1 MMGTRAPATPKHGE
15 ATRFD
20 WSRKSADGYIG
31 SGCRK
36 DGLINNPAKGG
47 TMKLKQISI
56 LIENSPGR
64 LYEVT
69 RALGDAGINLRALNL
84 VDTGDF
90 GKLRLLVSDI
100 ATTRQIVMQHHWP
113 ARIDEVVAVEIEDKP
128 GYLAKMLEP
137 LKDNGINVVHM
148 YAYVGFSSGKAV
160 MIFRFNDIDK
170 AIGIIE
176 DKGYKILD
184 AEAFGILS
192 QS

>member
-1 MMGTRAPATPKHGE
+1 
-15 ATRFD
+15 
-20 WSRKSADGYIG
+20 
-31 SGCRK
+31 
-36 DGLINNPAKGG
+36 
-47 TMKLKQISI
+47 MKLKQMSI

-69 RALGDAGINLRALNL
+69 RALGEAGINLRALNL

-100 ATTRQIVMQHHWP
+100 GTTRQIVMKHHWP
-113 ARIDEVVAVEIEDKP
+113 ARVDEVVAVEIEDKP
-128 GYLAKMLEP
+128 GSLANMLEP
-137 LKDNGINVVHM
+137 LKDKGLNVVHM

-170 AIGIIE
+170 AIRVIE
-176 DKGYKILD
+176 GNGYHILD

-192 QS
+192 QR

>member
-1 MMGTRAPATPKHGE
+1 MKKTSLNRLNLTKRSGLPTDGEGEDETAGTNL
-15 ATRFD
+15 FD
-20 WSRKSADGYIG
+20 NRCHQSV
-31 SGCRK
+31 
-36 DGLINNPAKGG
+36 KGG
-47 TMKLKQISI
+47 IMKLKQISI

-100 ATTRQIVMQHHWP
+100 ATTRQIVMKHHWP
-113 ARIDEVVAVEIEDKP
+113 ARVDEVVAVEIEDKP
-128 GYLAKMLEP
+128 GYLANMLEP
-137 LKDNGINVVHM
+137 LKDKGLNVVHM

-170 AIGIIE
+170 AIGVIE
-176 DKGYKILD
+176 ENGYKLLD
-184 AEAFGILS
+184 ADAFGILS
-192 QS
+192 KS

>member
-1 MMGTRAPATPKHGE
+1 
-15 ATRFD
+15 
-20 WSRKSADGYIG
+20 
-31 SGCRK
+31 
-36 DGLINNPAKGG
+36 
-47 TMKLKQISI
+47 MKLKQISI

-100 ATTRQIVMQHHWP
+100 ATTRQIVMKHHWP
-113 ARIDEVVAVEIEDKP
+113 ARVDEVIAVEIEDKP
-128 GYLAKMLEP
+128 GYLANMLAP
-137 LKDNGINVVHM
+137 LKDSGINVVHM

-170 AIGIIE
+170 AIGVIE
-176 DKGYKILD
+176 GQGYKVLD
-184 AEAFGILS
+184 DEAFGILS

>member
-1 MMGTRAPATPKHGE
+1 
-15 ATRFD
+15 
-20 WSRKSADGYIG
+20 
-31 SGCRK
+31 
-36 DGLINNPAKGG
+36 
-47 TMKLKQISI
+47 MKLKQISI

-113 ARIDEVVAVEIEDKP
+113 ARVDEVVAVEIEDKP
-128 GYLAKMLEP
+128 GYLANLLEP

-160 MIFRFNDIDK
+160 MIFRFNDIDQ

-176 DKGYKILD
+176 DNGYKILD
-184 AEAFGILS
+184 AEAFDILS
-192 QS
+192 QT

>member
-1 MMGTRAPATPKHGE
+1 
-15 ATRFD
+15 
-20 WSRKSADGYIG
+20 
-31 SGCRK
+31 
-36 DGLINNPAKGG
+36 
-47 TMKLKQISI
+47 MKLKQISI

-69 RALGDAGINLRALNL
+69 RELGDAGINLRALNL

-100 ATTRQIVMQHHWP
+100 TTARRIMMKNNWP
-113 ARIDEVVAVEIEDKP
+113 ARVDEVVAVEIEDKP
-128 GYLAKMLEP
+128 GYLASLLKP

-148 YAYVGFSSGKAV
+148 YAFIGFSSEKAV

-170 AIGIIE
+170 AIRVLE
-176 DKGYKILD
+176 ENNYKILD
-184 AEAFGILS
+184 SEAFGILS

>member
-1 MMGTRAPATPKHGE
+1 
-15 ATRFD
+15 
-20 WSRKSADGYIG
+20 
-31 SGCRK
+31 
-36 DGLINNPAKGG
+36 
-47 TMKLKQISI
+47 MKLKQISI

-69 RALGDAGINLRALNL
+69 QALGNAGINLRALNL

-100 ATTRQIVMQHHWP
+100 ATTRQIVMKNHWP
-113 ARIDEVVAVEIEDKP
+113 ARVDEVVAVEIEDKP
-128 GYLAKMLEP
+128 GYLANMLEP

-148 YAYVGFSSGKAV
+148 YAYAGFSSGKAV
-160 MIFRFNDIDK
+160 MIFRFNDIDR

-176 DKGYKILD
+176 AKGYHLLD